1 MARKISIQISFD
13 NILLVAGLIISFIA
27 FMYSIM
33 NYMSEQV
40 ELHRIMGTQ
49 EVMKVTRSL
58 NG

>member
-1 MARKISIQISFD
+1 MARKISIQVSFD